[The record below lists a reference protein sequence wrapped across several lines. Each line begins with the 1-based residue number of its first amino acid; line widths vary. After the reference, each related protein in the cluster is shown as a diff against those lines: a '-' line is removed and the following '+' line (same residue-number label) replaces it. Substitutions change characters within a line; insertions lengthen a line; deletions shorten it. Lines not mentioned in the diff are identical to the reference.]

1 MEQLPSTYF
10 TTSPEWGW
18 YITFYFF
25 IGGIAGGSLF
35 LGTLMQLF
43 GRPEDRPIIGLS
55 YIVAFVG
62 AVISGILLILD
73 LGRPERFWHMMLESE
88 TMQPMFK
95 YWSPMSVGVW
105 GLLLFGAF
113 ATLLAF
119 GALYDSGRVRWGIL
133 RPLSHGPLGTILA
146 ILGATFGFFLAG
158 YTGVLLAATN
168 RPAWSDSPWLGVL
181 FLFSA
186 ASTAAATLMLLGR
199 RRGAPGTLAYLSNV
213 DKAALVLEL
222 IALVVFLVTIGETI
236 AIFFNLWGLL
246 LVLGTVVAGILLP
259 LAMGFGKVWRP
270 RNRLVAVASLVL
282 IGGFILRFTTIFA
295 SEQVES
301 PSHVVEMP

>member
-1 MEQLPSTYF
+1 MESMPSTYF

-18 YITFYFF
+18 YITLYFF
-25 IGGIAGGSLF
+25 VGGIAGGSLF
-35 LGTLMQLF
+35 LGTLMHLF
-43 GRPEDRPIIGLS
+43 GRAEDRPIVGLS
-55 YIVAFVG
+55 YLIAFIG
-62 AVISGILLILD
+62 AVISGILLIID

-95 YWSPMSVGVW
+95 IWSPMSVGVW

-119 GALYDSGRVRWGIL
+119 GALYDSGRLRWGIL
-133 RPLSHGPLGTILA
+133 RPLAHGPLGTILA
-146 ILGATFGFFLAG
+146 IGGATFGFFLAG

-168 RPAWSDSPWLGVL
+168 RPAWSDSAWLGVL

-199 RRGAPGTLAYLSNV
+199 HRAAPGTLAYLSNM

-222 IALVVFLVTIGETI
+222 IALVVFLVTIGQTRE
-236 AIFFNLWGLL
+236 IFYGVWGVI
-246 LVLGTVVAGILLP
+246 LVLGVVVAGILLP
-259 LAMGFGKVWRP
+259 LAIGFGKVWRP
-270 RNRLVAVASLVL
+270 RNRLVMMTSLVL
-282 IGGFILRFTTIFA
+282 LGGFLLRFTTIFA
-295 SEQVES
+295 SEDVES
-301 PSHVVEMP
+301 PSHIVDVQ